1 MFYLY
6 YLGVIVASLLATE
19 LMPEAMSNAE
29 EIVGD
34 DVEES
39 DEKIFKFILICTMA
53 ISVLLS
59 WYTVGGYLL
68 RRLK

>member
-6 YLGVIVASLLATE
+6 YLGVVVASLLATE
-19 LMPEAMSNAE
+19 LMPEAISNTQ
-29 EIVGD
+29 EIIGD
-34 DVEES
+34 DIDEGDEEL
-39 DEKIFKFILICTMA
+39 FKFIMFCSMG
-53 ISVLLS
+53 ISIALS